1 MIMFIL
7 VIMLVIISVV
17 MFMLVIR
24 FVKVIILVNLLN
36 VDDHNDHGVYGH
48 ICISMAGSA
57 GELNVSHYLEADPLN
72 HLLPPP
78 SSSSHLKPGAWRHQR
93 PPKQRS
99 SSAGW
104 SEPSSAQLKAKLND

>member
-104 SEPSSAQLKAKLND
+104 SELSSAQLKAKLND